1 MGMLSQRN
9 NRQNGY
15 QSGGTSSF
23 PTTGFPASAY
33 RGNNRMAGAGSQGQP
48 STFSGLTN
56 VQQYDTKHLVIVIGL
71 LIGVGYLAWHLDN
84 RKR

>member
-1 MGMLSQRN
+1 MGMRSQAA

-23 PTTGFPASAY
+23 PMTGFPASAY
-33 RGNNRMAGAGSQGQP
+33 RGNNRAAGGGNQGQP
-48 STFSGLTN
+48 STFSGITN
-56 VQQYDTKHLVIVIGL
+56 VQQYASEHLWITVGVLIGL
-71 LIGVGYLAWHLDN
+71 GYLFWHLDN